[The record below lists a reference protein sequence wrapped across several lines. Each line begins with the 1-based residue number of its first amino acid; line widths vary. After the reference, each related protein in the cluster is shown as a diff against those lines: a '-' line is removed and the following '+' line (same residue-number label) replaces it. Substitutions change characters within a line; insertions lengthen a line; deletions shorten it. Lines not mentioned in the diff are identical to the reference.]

1 MPTLG
6 SLFDGI
12 GGFPLA
18 AVRNGIEP
26 VWASEIEAFP
36 IEVTRKRFPSMLH
49 VGDITKLNGAELPP
63 VDIITGGSPCQ
74 DLSVA
79 GARAGLAGERS
90 GLFMEQIRV
99 VKEMRD
105 ADERRGRTA
114 HTVRP
119 RYMCWENVPGSFSSA
134 GGEDFRIVLEEIV
147 RIKDGSC
154 SVPRPDSGRWES
166 AGAIILGNQ
175 FSLAWR
181 VMDAQFWGVAQ
192 RRKRIF
198 LVADFAGRSAIQI
211 LFEQDR
217 LPGYPAPGGGPGQG
231 TPASAPGSPAS
242 PGRAGPIGFDGYNG
256 DLTGEKAATLGVNC
270 GMSTGRNG
278 VITAFATNQRDEV
291 RDLHD
296 VAAALTAQPGMK
308 QQTFVA
314 GITAKGNGDCFLSE
328 ERHTSLSGG
337 GGMPGQGYPAIFTA
351 GFSAGQ
357 GSAAGGIGF
366 QTECSPTLKASESGS
381 NMVPSILCLN
391 DQGGSVM
398 ACSEDVAGTLRAQE
412 HGHQPLIVDKRSDEM
427 MPALYEN
434 HGIDARYTGPH
445 TVAPTMSARYGT
457 GGNNVPLIAQGSE
470 PCQESSHA
478 IFSRQRVDVFREDA
492 VASTQSARQHK
503 DATDLVMDVAGL
515 DCRNGRENGDLCGTL
530 QQGTTGSSLNSI
542 HPVRTGRLIRRLTPL
557 ECERLQGFPDHWT
570 ELPDASD
577 SARYKALGNSVA
589 IPCVDFVLRGIAYFL
604 RWKEENHP

>member
-36 IEVTRKRFPSMLH
+36 IEVTSKRFPSMLH

-119 RYMCWENVPGSFSSA
+119 RYMCWENVPGAFSSA

-166 AGAIILGNQ
+166 AGAIVLGNQ

-217 LPGYPAPGGGPGQG
+217 LPGYPASGGGPGQG

-278 VITAFATNQRDEV
+278 VITAFAANQRDEV

-296 VAAALTAQPGMK
+296 VAAALAAQPGMK

-337 GGMPGQGYPAIFTA
+337 GGMPGQGYPTIFTA

-478 IFSRQRVDVFREDA
+478 MFSRQRVDVFREDA

-604 RWKEENHP
+604 RWKEESHP